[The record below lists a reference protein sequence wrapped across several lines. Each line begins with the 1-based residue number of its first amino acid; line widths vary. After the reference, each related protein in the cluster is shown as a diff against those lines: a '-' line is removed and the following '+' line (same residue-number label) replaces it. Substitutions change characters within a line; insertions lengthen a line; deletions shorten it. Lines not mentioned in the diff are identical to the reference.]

1 MNPTHKEIYLGTLAE
16 LVAFIGANVTY
27 TLPGDPQRADAATGV
42 WIENNDHARSLLAA
56 IVPGQERGGPGF
68 WELKANA
75 LELFLRKAPLLVE
88 TFGPITFAPGN
99 YSRRASYDPLT
110 LQGLEDVLH
119 FVNNGL
125 LDDWWIALYEADG
138 ERRLV
143 GEPVDDAVQMGLPIA
158 SEKYAR
164 GVDKPDAW
172 FKDARR
178 AVLSER
184 NFAELFADELSDVRP
199 SVRTQDELVDLWQGR
214 PYDDMVPAPAP

>member
-1 MNPTHKEIYLGTLAE
+1 MTPTHKEIYLGTLAE
-16 LVAFIGANVTY
+16 LVAFITANVTY
-27 TLPGDPQRADAATGV
+27 TLPGDPQRAEIAANA
-42 WIENNDHARSLLAA
+42 WIANNDHARSTLAG
-56 IVPGQERGGPGF
+56 IVPGQERGGAGF
-68 WELKANA
+68 WELKAKA
-75 LELFLRKAPLLVE
+75 LELFLRKAPLLSE

-99 YSRRASYDPLT
+99 FSRRASYDPLT

-125 LDDWWIALYEADG
+125 LDDWWIAFYESDG

-143 GEPVDDAVQMGLPIA
+143 GEPVDDAVQMGLPVA
-158 SEKYAR
+158 GEKFAQ

-172 FKDARR
+172 FKGARR

-184 NFAELFADELSDVRP
+184 NFAELFADELADVRP
-199 SVRTQDELVDLWQGR
+199 SVPTQDDLVELWQGR